1 MRVLLPP
8 SETKRS
14 GGGSA
19 AFQGELLAHADALG
33 GTRARVLGALEALC
47 APTDEAG
54 EDAAAAVLKLGVRA
68 RGEISHNRA
77 LSYSPT
83 MPAIERYTGVLFDAL
98 DAVRLDADAR
108 AWVDAHVSIQSSLFG
123 LIHAGDPIPAY
134 RLSASTPL
142 LVGQDPAGGTSTRTA
157 KPARLKALWRDA
169 HAVIPWVGVPFI
181 IDLRSKDY
189 AALAP
194 VSADAN
200 VVVVEVA
207 QRTADG
213 RTRALNHFNKQAKG
227 DLVRRLAESGAEIG
241 SAAELIAWGSAH
253 GLEFVPGDT
262 PREITLVTSLGAPPA
277 PPSSVDAVNARSG
290 DTMVGVPKGLES

>member
-19 AFQGELLAHADALG
+19 AFQGEQLAHADALG
-33 GTRARVLGALEALC
+33 RTRERVLGALEVLC

-54 EDAAAAVLKLGVRA
+54 VDAAAAVLKLGVRA
-68 RGEISHNRA
+68 RGEIAHNRS
-77 LSYSPT
+77 LSLSPT

-98 DAVRLDADAR
+98 DAETLDAGAR
-108 AWVDAHVSIQSSLFG
+108 AWIDAHVSIQSSLFG
-123 LIHAGDPIPAY
+123 LIHAGDLIPAY
-134 RLSASTPL
+134 RLSASSPL
-142 LVGQDPAGGTSTRTA
+142 LIGQDPAGKTPARAA

-169 HAVIPWVGVPFI
+169 HADIPWMGAQFI
-181 IDLRSKDY
+181 VDLRSKDY

-194 VSADAN
+194 LPVEAN
-200 VVVVEVA
+200 AVVVEIA

-227 DLVRRLAESGAEIG
+227 DLVRRLAESGAETA
-241 SAAELIAWGSAH
+241 SAAELIAWGSRH
-253 GLEFVPGDT
+253 GLEFVAGDS
-262 PREITLVTSLGAPPA
+262 PRELTLVTSLGAPGA
-277 PPSSVDAVNARSG
+277 GADAANARAG